1 MLTMKTTIVCGL
13 LGAGKTTYLQNALRN
28 TTEKVVVIVNDFG
41 SVGIDQE
48 ILSAH
53 DIDAVELPNGC
64 VCCTLK
70 HDLLTTIQRVVGQYH
85 PEHLMI
91 EPSGLAAPTGVL
103 EVLQSLEIRPVS
115 VVGIVDATEF
125 LELYEAEIF
134 GPFFQEQVCYADLI
148 LVNKTDLA
156 EPEKVEGTLS
166 FVSKMNPKAVVV
178 PTVMA
183 ETKIAALTPASNADE
198 QKSIKGGGHSLNLE
212 TIAVEMPDKMALDR
226 ATEIFQALAS
236 NGYGRIVRAKA
247 LLQTDAG
254 PYRFDLAG
262 GCLECV
268 EFPKPVTSSRLVV
281 IGENLD
287 QKMLLGLGRPH
298 KR

>member
-41 SVGIDQE
+41 AMGIDQE

-166 FVSKMNPKAVVV
+166 MVAKMNPKAVVV
-178 PTVMA
+178 PTIKA
-183 ETKIAALTPASNADE
+183 ETEIAMLSPASDTVPK
-198 QKSIKGGGHSLNLE
+198 KSIKGGGHSLQLE
-212 TIAVEMPDKMALDR
+212 TMAVEMPDNMSLGR
-226 ATEIFQALAS
+226 ATEIFQTLTS
-236 NGYGRIVRAKA
+236 ERYGRIVRAKA

-254 PYRFDLAG
+254 PHRFDLAG
-262 GCLECV
+262 GRLECA

-287 QKMLLGLGRPH
+287 QEKLLGLGRS
-298 KR
+298 R